1 MFTRTDRKLSRL
13 QDVPLFRRC
22 DRREIETIGRLG
34 DLLKVEEGRV
44 LIQEGRSDNEALVIV
59 EGSVSVSR
67 DGVVVATLG
76 PGDVVGEVAA
86 LDRGRRTAT
95 VTAITPVEVLVF
107 DPRSFASLLYEVPGI
122 TRVLVTE
129 MGRRIRR
136 GSQSERIAVVS

>member
-1 MFTRTDRKLSRL
+1 MFTKTDHKLSRL

-34 DLLKVEEGRV
+34 DLLAVEEGQV
-44 LIQEGRSDNEALVIV
+44 LIEEGRAGNEAFVIID
-59 EGSVSVSR
+59 GSVSVSR
-67 DGVVVATLG
+67 DGVVVTTLG

-107 DPRSFASLLYEVPGI
+107 DPRSFASLLHEVPGI
-122 TRVLVTE
+122 TRLLVTE

-136 GSQSERIAVVS
+136 GSQTERVAVVS